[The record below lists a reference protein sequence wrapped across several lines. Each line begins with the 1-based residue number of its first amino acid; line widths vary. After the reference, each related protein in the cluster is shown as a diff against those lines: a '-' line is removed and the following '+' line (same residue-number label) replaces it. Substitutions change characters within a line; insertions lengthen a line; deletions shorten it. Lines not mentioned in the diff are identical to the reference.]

1 MASSAA
7 VFWSTVARKILLAI
21 TGLGL
26 SLFVVGHLAGN
37 LLLFVSPELFNSY
50 SEHLVSLGPFLIVI
64 ELILLAGFLIHMFTA
79 IWTTWKNW
87 RSRKNGYAVS
97 DSRGG
102 PSRMT
107 IASKTMIW
115 SGLVIL
121 VFLVVHV
128 VTFKYGPGMAEGY
141 VTTIDGEQV
150 RDLYRL
156 VVESFRDP
164 LYTIFYVVSMVFLG
178 LHLSHGLWS
187 AVQSLGGYQRRLTP
201 IIYGFGFAAALAFG
215 VGFLVI
221 PVWFYF
227 GGGSLS

>member
-1 MASSAA
+1 MASSAHA
-7 VFWSTVARKILLAI
+7 FWSTVARKILLAI

-37 LLLFVSPELFNSY
+37 LLLFVSPEAFNSY
-50 SEHLVSLGPFLIVI
+50 SNHLISLGPFLVVI
-64 ELILLAGFLIHMFTA
+64 ELALLAVFLIHIFTA
-79 IWTTWKNW
+79 VLTTWKNW
-87 RSRKNGYAVS
+87 KSRENRYAVTG
-97 DSRGG
+97 SRGG

-107 IASKTMIW
+107 LASKTMIW

-121 VFLVVHV
+121 VFLVVHI
-128 VTFKYGPGMAEGY
+128 VTLKYGPGMEQGY

-156 VVESFRDP
+156 VVELFANP
-164 LYTIFYVVSMVFLG
+164 LYTLFYVVSMAFLG
-178 LHLSHGLWS
+178 FHLSHGLWS
-187 AVQSLGGYQRRLTP
+187 AVQSLGGFHRRLTP
-201 IIYGFGFAAALAFG
+201 IIYGFGFAAAVAFG

-227 GGGSLS
+227 GGGSL

>member
-1 MASSAA
+1 MASSASA
-7 VFWSTVARKILLAI
+7 FWSTVARKILLAV

-26 SLFVVGHLAGN
+26 SLFVLGHLAGN
-37 LLLFVSPELFNSY
+37 LLLFVSSEAFNSY
-50 SEHLVSLGPFLIVI
+50 SNHLISLGPLLVVI
-64 ELILLAGFLIHMFTA
+64 ELGLLAFFLIHIFTA
-79 IWTTWKNW
+79 ALTTWKNW
-87 RSRKNGYAVS
+87 RSRGKSYSVS

-121 VFLVVHV
+121 IFLVFHV
-128 VTFKYGPGMAEGY
+128 ITLKYGPGIEQGY

-156 VVESFRDP
+156 VVQLFSDP
-164 LYTIFYVVSMVFLG
+164 LYTLFYVVSMGFLG
-178 LHLSHGLWS
+178 LHLSHGIWS
-187 AVQSLGGYQRRLTP
+187 AVQSLGGFHRRLTP
-201 IIYGFGFAAALAFG
+201 IVYGFGFAAALAFA